1 MKKLCKFEIKK
12 AGYKKNLYTV
22 YFIIFDPRKYFV
34 GTDEIKDILRK
45 ERHISK
51 AKVKDE
57 YDTVFATWE
66 KVEYSGRKKHIEFTI
81 SPKQAANTIFVFPKK
96 HRKDAYNWI
105 KNYLELPCSVVK

>member
-1 MKKLCKFEIKK
+1 MKKLCKFEISKP
-12 AGYKKNLYTV
+12 GYKKNLYTV
-22 YFIIFDPRKYFV
+22 YFIIFDPKKHFV
-34 GTDEIKDILRK
+34 GTDEIKDFLRK
-45 ERHISK
+45 ERHLSK

-66 KVEYSGRKKHIEFTI
+66 KAGIGRRRHIEFSI

-96 HRKDAYNWI
+96 YRKDAYSWI